1 MTNLTFLER
10 IESPARYLG
19 GERNVVP
26 PRLGGDARPYRVL
39 LSYPDLYSVGMSTM
53 GLPLLYDALNRR
65 PGVSAER
72 VYAPAQDLEAALRKE
87 GHPLFSL
94 ESRTPLKEFDLIGFS
109 LHSELTYTNLL
120 KILDLGGVP
129 LLGEERGDQDPL
141 VMAGGVTVFNPE
153 PVARFIDLFYLG
165 DGEAGFFSAV
175 DDLALWKRE
184 GMGRSEQIR
193 RLASR
198 RGFYA
203 PGLVERRRRG
213 SFLVPEGITVSK
225 ALLADLEDAPL
236 PERPLVPNG
245 ETVFDRLS
253 VEIAR
258 GCPQKCRFCQ
268 ASVLYHP
275 FRIRKPET
283 LLSYIK
289 ETVRR
294 EGFEEF
300 SLSSLSTADYPGLER
315 LMERLSDYFCPLR
328 VSIGLPSL
336 RPRKVGE
343 FMLDLISR
351 TRKTGFTIVPEAGS
365 ERLRRVINKGVD
377 GEEIDAAVD
386 LALRYGWT
394 ALKFYFMLGLPTET
408 AEDIEGIRELLAK
421 TWEKVRQKNRRV
433 RLSATLSVF
442 IPKPHTPF
450 QWEGFAGREEI
461 LAKQELL
468 GEAFRTRRELQLKFH
483 PYGTSRLEALL
494 SRGDYRNGKV
504 ILNAYR
510 EGDAFD
516 AWDNLYREDLWEK
529 AWQKSGIDPEPYLAP
544 LDPGEPLPWSFVK
557 TGIKEEYLL
566 QERERS
572 RLPENT
578 PSCPERSC
586 AQCGGCDT
594 PLDRKRLAEAAEF
607 APPAETAEAKTTDRE
622 TRVLVFFSRLFPANY
637 LSNLETSRA
646 MERILRRSGLPILF
660 TQGFHPKV
668 SLSFLFADPL
678 GSLQREDLFEMK
690 LQGLPPEGALE
701 LLNRASLPGIRF
713 LRLRP
718 LPPETLRFS
727 RLVKAL
733 DFSAPLKDLGE
744 GYAERLPSLRESFG
758 EVESWKA
765 DKRRLYVHFRYDPGV
780 PFRPY
785 RFFQELSQD
794 YSAFR
799 VVKERVELIL

>member
-1 MTNLTFLER
+1 
-10 IESPARYLG
+10 
-19 GERNVVP
+19 
-26 PRLGGDARPYRVL
+26 
-39 LSYPDLYSVGMSTM
+39 
-53 GLPLLYDALNRR
+53 
-65 PGVSAER
+65 
-72 VYAPAQDLEAALRKE
+72 
-87 GHPLFSL
+87 
-94 ESRTPLKEFDLIGFS
+94 
-109 LHSELTYTNLL
+109 
-120 KILDLGGVP
+120 
-129 LLGEERGDQDPL
+129 
-141 VMAGGVTVFNPE
+141 
-153 PVARFIDLFYLG
+153 
-165 DGEAGFFSAV
+165 
-175 DDLALWKRE
+175 
-184 GMGRSEQIR
+184 
-193 RLASR
+193 
-198 RGFYA
+198 
-203 PGLVERRRRG
+203 
-213 SFLVPEGITVSK
+213 
-225 ALLADLEDAPL
+225 
-236 PERPLVPNG
+236 
-245 ETVFDRLS
+245 
-253 VEIAR
+253 
-258 GCPQKCRFCQ
+258 
-268 ASVLYHP
+268 
-275 FRIRKPET
+275 
-283 LLSYIK
+283 
-289 ETVRR
+289 
-294 EGFEEF
+294 
-300 SLSSLSTADYPGLER
+300 
-315 LMERLSDYFCPLR
+315 
-328 VSIGLPSL
+328 
-336 RPRKVGE
+336 
-343 FMLDLISR
+343 MLDLISR

-421 TWEKVRQKNRRV
+421 TWEKVRQKNRRA

-494 SRGDYRNGKV
+494 SRGDYRTGEV

-510 EGDAFD
+510 EGAAFD

-690 LQGLPPEGALE
+690 LQESPEGALE
-701 LLNRASLPGIRF
+701 LLNRASYRGSASCACASPGDP
-713 LRLRP
+713 P
-718 LPPETLRFS
+718 LLAWSKPWISPPPEGSGR
-727 RLVKAL
+727 
-733 DFSAPLKDLGE
+733 

-758 EVESWKA
+758 ELRAGRPTRDVSTSISATIQAFPSAPTASFRSSPRITPPSGSSRRGWNSSSDLFWKGLA
-765 DKRRLYVHFRYDPGV
+765 FPDPSV
-780 PFRPY
+780 TMFIQP
-785 RFFQELSQD
+785 
-794 YSAFR
+794 
-799 VVKERVELIL
+799 